1 MKMRNA
7 VVVSVVFVAATL
19 GITHVSS
26 RLGICTRGRELDFP
40 LCAKEEHRRK
50 QRIGRIPGSAFRF

>member
-7 VVVSVVFVAATL
+7 VVVFVVFFAAAL
-19 GITHVSS
+19 AIGHVSS

-40 LCAKEEHRRK
+40 LCAKEECRRK
-50 QRIGRIPGSAFRF
+50 QRIGRIQGSAFGF